1 MAYDEGLSQRI
12 RENLVDQSGVVEKKM
27 FGGLAFM
34 INGHMSV
41 GVIKTDLMVRVG
53 ADRYEQ
59 VLLQAHARP
68 MDFTGKPLKGFVY
81 VDEKGYE
88 SDEGLQQWVQRGV
101 DLALSLPP
109 K

>member
-12 RENLVDQSGVVEKKM
+12 REILDNQSGVVEKKM

-41 GVIKTDLMVRVG
+41 GVLKTDLMVRVG
-53 ADRYEQ
+53 PDNYERALGQ
-59 VLLQAHARP
+59 PHARP

-88 SDEGLQQWVQRGV
+88 SDEGLNQWVQQGV
-101 DLALSLPP
+101 DLALSMPP

>member
-1 MAYDEGLSQRI
+1 MAYDKGLSQRI
-12 RENLVDQSGVVEKKM
+12 REILDDQSGVVEKKM

-41 GVIKTDLMVRVG
+41 GILKTDLMVRVG
-53 ADRYEQ
+53 PDNYE
-59 VLLQAHARP
+59 HALSLPHTRP

-81 VDEKGYE
+81 VDEHGYE
-88 SDEGLQQWVQRGV
+88 SDEGLIQWVQQGV
-101 DLALSLPP
+101 NLALSLPP

>member
-12 RENLVDQSGVVEKKM
+12 REILDDQSGVVEKKM

-41 GVIKTDLMVRVG
+41 GVLKTDLMVRVG
-53 ADRYEQ
+53 PDNYE
-59 VLLQAHARP
+59 HALSLPHTRP

-81 VDEKGYE
+81 VNEHGYE
-88 SDEGLQQWVQRGV
+88 SDEGLIQWVQQGV
-101 DLALSLPP
+101 NLALSLPP

>member
-12 RENLVDQSGVVEKKM
+12 REILDDQSGVVEKKM

-41 GVIKTDLMVRVG
+41 GVLKTDLMVRVG
-53 ADRYEQ
+53 PDNYE
-59 VLLQAHARP
+59 HALSLPHTRP

-81 VDEKGYE
+81 VDEHGYE
-88 SDEGLQQWVQRGV
+88 SDEGLIQWVQKGV
-101 DLALSLPP
+101 NLALSLPP